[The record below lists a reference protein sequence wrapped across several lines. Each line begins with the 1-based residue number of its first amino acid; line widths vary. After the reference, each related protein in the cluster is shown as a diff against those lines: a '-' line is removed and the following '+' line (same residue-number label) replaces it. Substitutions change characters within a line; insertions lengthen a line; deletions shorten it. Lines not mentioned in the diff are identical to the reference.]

1 MENLKMKN
9 SNEQIKEEVDCVI
22 NTFIR
27 LGSILDPNFN
37 IQDIPNYKQQIIDK
51 VKEKYPN
58 ISTELL
64 TKYLQVN
71 YKI

>member
-1 MENLKMKN
+1 MKN

-27 LGSILDPNFN
+27 LESILDPNFN
-37 IQDIPNYKQQIIDK
+37 TQDISKYKQQIIDK

>member
-1 MENLKMKN
+1 MKT
-9 SNEQIKEEVDCVI
+9 SNEQIKEEVDCII

-27 LGSILDPNFN
+27 LGSIMDPNFD

-58 ISTELL
+58 ISDELL